1 MLFYSLQE
9 QQSFSENTMPSG
21 LYRLFSLALEKFQI
35 FASMR
40 AVSHL
45 WNNGC
50 EKKQKIKAPWHSFRW
65 FFLRVS
71 GVPEQA
77 KHVERRGE
85 GEVGSETGSGFRGAI
100 GAVSSGV
107 RVAIGRWFHIQ
118 ATSSSSSSLLSFG
131 PPRRCSTRTTKSSSG
146 SSANGGPNFPERS
159 SGRRFQR
166 WRSAKSYTSTRR
178 LWPSRPTFNFST
190 SRQGRG
196 LTQQRIIST
205 MNGDTWLWTAMAM
218 RLSCRPETMVSR
230 PMRLERRRTT
240 NSFSPSR
247 ISAEFPSRAT
257 CPSKICDE
265 HSYDTT
271 TGIWNRCWRCE
282 PPRIPSLVIWS
293 TPGWSTQDKKNEG
306 ERELETTTKITLWA
320 RQKTCRPC
328 TEY

>member
-146 SSANGGPNFPERS
+146 SSANGGPNFPERWAPTWS
-159 SGRRFQR
+159 NLVGFFENFGLRWQSCSLCRSLAFVFLGLLADGSNDDVRRRATHPRGAYGQVGQR
-166 WRSAKSYTSTRR
+166 SISQLLVSWS
-178 LWPSRPTFNFST
+178 NFSFPC
-190 SRQGRG
+190 
-196 LTQQRIIST
+196 ST
-205 MNGDTWLWTAMAM
+205 
-218 RLSCRPETMVSR
+218 
-230 PMRLERRRTT
+230 
-240 NSFSPSR
+240 
-247 ISAEFPSRAT
+247 
-257 CPSKICDE
+257 
-265 HSYDTT
+265 
-271 TGIWNRCWRCE
+271 
-282 PPRIPSLVIWS
+282 IPL
-293 TPGWSTQDKKNEG
+293 
-306 ERELETTTKITLWA
+306 R
-320 RQKTCRPC
+320 KTENACHF
-328 TEY
+328 YA